1 MKIAT
6 PAIRSIAVNAY
17 ISGAASRRQLA
28 EILGYH
34 IETIGRWIRESQRG
48 QFAPL
53 PRGHRPSI
61 FSQEELERLAT
72 YIRINPD
79 ATLSELC
86 ERFGQ
91 KCSLPAMHKI
101 TCKMGYVFKKNAE
114 GKRARARGRSK
125 EA

>member
-6 PAIRSIAVNAY
+6 PEIRSIAVNAY
-17 ISGAASRRQLA
+17 VSGAADRRQLA
-28 EILGYH
+28 EIFGYH
-34 IETIGRWIRESQRG
+34 IETIGRWIRESQRE

-61 FSQEELERLAT
+61 FSHEELEQLGA

-101 TCKMGYVFKKNAE
+101 TRKMGYIFKKNAE
-114 GKRARARGRSK
+114 GKRARTRGRSK